1 MWDYNSSVLNPYA
14 PLQRRTVARVNG
26 KPGADAYK
34 MGPNEEVLLLDV
46 TAPIIWLKTTDSA
59 SYPTLTAYDITPHVE
74 AAPPDYKTL
83 EDRLKKLEEA
93 IYAKPDAEPAKS
105 E

>member
-1 MWDYNSSVLNPYA
+1 MWTPDVFNPYA
-14 PLQRRTVARVNG
+14 PQTRRTVSRVSG
-26 KPGADAYK
+26 KPGADAFK

-74 AAPPDYKTL
+74 ETPPDYKTI
-83 EDRLKKLEEA
+83 EERLKKLEEA
-93 IYAKPDAEPAKS
+93 IYAKPDAEPVKA